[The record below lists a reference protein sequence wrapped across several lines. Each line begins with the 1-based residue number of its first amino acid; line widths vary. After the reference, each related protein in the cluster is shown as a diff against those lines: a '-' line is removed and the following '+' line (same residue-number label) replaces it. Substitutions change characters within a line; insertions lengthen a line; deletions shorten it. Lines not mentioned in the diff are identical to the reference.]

1 MRCVRST
8 TLLLLGSLVCASCGG
23 DIADGE
29 NALSTLTAEVKAAPL
44 RMVSSGNALFW
55 VDAKTP
61 SIEKLPAAGGAPST
75 LTTAVTASNFLAV
88 DTENVYFLAN
98 GDIQRVPQTGGE
110 ATAITNDG
118 KVGSATLRSGVL
130 YWLRGSEENAE
141 AWTMPLPNGTAT
153 RIGSTKQSAEL
164 AIAATA
170 SHLFVSTS
178 QLSRIPLCGANAGV
192 SEKVDAGLC
201 ASLVADDTSAFCGL
215 TRVNQDGSVTQLSDI
230 FALNSALDGDSIYFA
245 NAKENN
251 RLERIAKTGGASS
264 VVSGDSVTAIA
275 VDAKAV
281 YWATSDGQVKRLL
294 K

>member
-23 DIADGE
+23 DIAGGE
-29 NALSTLTAEVKAAPL
+29 SQLSTLTADVKYAPL
-44 RMVSSGNALFW
+44 RMASNGSALFW
-55 VDAKTP
+55 IDAKTP
-61 SIEKLPAAGGAPST
+61 SIEMLPTVGGSIST
-75 LTTAVTASNFLAV
+75 LTTEITASNFLSV
-88 DTENVYFLAN
+88 DAEYVYFLSSGN
-98 GDIQRVPQTGGE
+98 IHRVPQNGGE
-110 ATAITNDG
+110 AVAVKKDG
-118 KVGSATLRSGVL
+118 KVKAATLRNSVL
-130 YWLRGSEENAE
+130 YWLRGLDEEE
-141 AWTMPLPNGTAT
+141 VWMMQMPNGEAS
-153 RIGSTKQSAEL
+153 RVGSIKESASY
-164 AIAATA
+164 IAATA

-178 QLSRIPLCGANAGV
+178 QLSRIPLSGANAGI

-230 FALNSALDGDSIYFA
+230 FALNSALDSDSIYFA